1 MLFGGSMQRT
11 KKNHGFTLIELM
23 VTIAVMATI
32 ATMAAPSFGNLIS
45 EQKLNRSV
53 RELVL
58 AINQA
63 KSQAALMKTT
73 VALCLNKTNS
83 DDDFTKE
90 ECAAATIPEYVATTG
105 TPPVQVLTPEQKKE
119 ALRSRVI
126 SVQIDPGVIVESTS
140 ATKILFND
148 IGSVNSSETFS
159 FCKSGKRKIVL
170 VTMLGIISQTSGTC

>member
-1 MLFGGSMQRT
+1 MQRT

-23 VTIAVMATI
+23 VTIAVMAII

-58 AINQA
+58 SINQA

-83 DDDFTKE
+83 DDSYTKT
-90 ECAAATIPEYVATTG
+90 ECATALIPSYTTLS
-105 TPPVQVLTPEQKKE
+105 TTQKTE
-119 ALRSRVI
+119 VETSRVI
-126 SVQIDPGVIVESTS
+126 SVNIDPSVVVESTS

-148 IGSVNSSETFS
+148 IGSINSSETFS